1 MAKRQRQVVATIRFP
16 FLLHQR
22 LRIGNRKQKCHR
34 REREER
40 EKKIYKDKLCW
51 LLLNRKEPNYRFWR
65 LAFSFQCALLH
76 GWNETDRRLYI
87 ELNGE
92 REREA
97 IAYK

>member
-40 EKKIYKDKLCW
+40 EKKSIKTNFVGFPSIERSQTID
-51 LLLNRKEPNYRFWR
+51 FGVS
-65 LAFSFQCALLH
+65 FSFQCALLH
-76 GWNETDRRLYI
+76 SRNETDRRLYRV
-87 ELNGE
+87 EW
-92 REREA
+92 RERQ
-97 IAYK
+97 